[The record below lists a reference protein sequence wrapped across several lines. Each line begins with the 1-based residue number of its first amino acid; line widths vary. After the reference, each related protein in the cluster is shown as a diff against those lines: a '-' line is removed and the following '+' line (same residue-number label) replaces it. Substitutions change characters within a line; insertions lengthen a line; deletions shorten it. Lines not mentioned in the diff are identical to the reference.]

1 MLTLPRPYPDEL
13 VGSMLCRASRQT
25 GLGMKLLIQRM
36 TGSGNTSHPA
46 TITRHHGVAAAF
58 GFALEEFLHEHT
70 LYPYT
75 TAFWQSEDRAAMTR
89 KLLNPTVNMN
99 VSFLSQN
106 SGKAVDSL
114 RFCPGCV
121 SEDAKQ
127 YGESYWKRSHQL
139 PGVSYCVKHE
149 EPLRDA
155 SVGLNWMF
163 TVSLPHQLS
172 HRSKK
177 KPLLE
182 RPKALKVAQISE
194 AALNGQWHVENPTF
208 EYRHRAV
215 KLGYGLTSGTVYTEV
230 FSRDFQAFYGS
241 TFLESLGCELKQVNR
256 PWVSNLV
263 ATNNTAYTA
272 LRHVLLLAFLESAPV
287 PSKSPR
293 DHLTRKK
300 PRDIDWSALEK
311 TAVETI
317 RHSIAFHQST
327 GTRTTVKDLLTVA
340 GMFGTYGHNRQRFA
354 TLTQLLVEFKA
365 SPQSERQTGR
375 RPRAYRGGGFS
386 KFQAFHP

>member
-1 MLTLPRPYPDEL
+1 MLAMPRPYPDEL

-58 GFALEEFLHEHT
+58 GFGLEEFLHEHT

-75 TAFWQSEDRAAMTR
+75 TAFWRSEDRAAMTR
-89 KLLNPTVNMN
+89 KLLNPTVYMN

-121 SEDAKQ
+121 SEDAMQ

-155 SVGLNWMF
+155 SVGLNQMF
-163 TVSLPHQLS
+163 TVSLPHQIS

-177 KPLLE
+177 KSLLE
-182 RPKALKVAQISE
+182 RPKALKVAQMSE
-194 AALNGQWHVENPTF
+194 AALNGLWRFEKPTF
-208 EYRHRAV
+208 EYRHRAM
-215 KLGYGLTSGTVYTEV
+215 KLGYGLTSTTIYTEV
-230 FSRDFQAFYGS
+230 LSRDLQAFYGS
-241 TFLESLGCELKQVNR
+241 AFLESLGCELTQVNR
-256 PWVSNLV
+256 PWVSSLI
-263 ATNNTAYTA
+263 ATNSTNWTA
-272 LRHVLLLAFLESAPV
+272 LRHVLLLAFLDSNPV

-300 PRDIDWSALEK
+300 PRHIDWSALEK

-327 GTRTTVKDLLTVA
+327 GTRTTVKDLLTIA

-365 SPQSERQTGR
+365 SPQSERQTGK
-375 RPRAYRGGGFS
+375 RPRNIEAE
-386 KFQAFHP
+386 AH